1 MTRTKPAST
10 MDDPKVVVFLQI
22 LQLQNILSNPRSLV
36 GRPAGG
42 SIDDSCLNPLPCILT
57 TTTSI
62 PNAVYNFLPTNFQQH
77 NSNTWLLCAGRNETA
92 LLKELQKLQTFTLP
106 KMYSIGLKKVGPSF
120 SMTIDDRL
128 VESEW
133 QALQR
138 ALVRSVRI
146 RIPTSTATPNK
157 LKTA

>member
-1 MTRTKPAST
+1 MLFITFYQQTFSNITA
-10 MDDPKVVVFLQI
+10 I
-22 LQLQNILSNPRSLV
+22 L
-36 GRPAGG
+36 
-42 SIDDSCLNPLPCILT
+42 D
-57 TTTSI
+57 
-62 PNAVYNFLPTNFQQH
+62 
-77 NSNTWLLCAGRNETA
+77 WLCAGRNETA